1 MKFGMRKPS
10 LSRSIKARTTGKI
23 KRDLKKSINPFYGK
37 SGVGL
42 INDPKKSIYNKVY
55 NKTTYGILDEN
66 PNRKVMDDI
75 TDDMD
80 FDYYESLSRM
90 SIDDFTE
97 EELDSMS
104 IEELSILYNANR
116 ISPKGYKAYGIAF
129 KILAIIFAIV
139 LGLPGLFGGLFPLFI
154 VAVICYF
161 VFFKLGITFEKEG
174 KKRDKLNKRMKK

>member
-66 PNRKVMDDI
+66 PNRKIMDDI
-75 TDDMD
+75 TDDID
-80 FDYYESLSRM
+80 FDYYKSLSQM
-90 SIDDFTE
+90 NPDDFTE
-97 EELDSMS
+97 DELDSMS
-104 IEELSILYNANR
+104 VDELAIVYN
-116 ISPKGYKAYGIAF
+116 GYKQRKEYKVAGIIL
-129 KILAIIFAIV
+129 KILAIVVAIV
-139 LGLPGLFGGLFPLFI
+139 FGLPGLFAGMFPLFI
-154 VAVICYF
+154 VAIILF
-161 VFFKLGITFEKEG
+161 VLLFKLA
-174 KKRDKLNKRMKK
+174 NKFINESKN